1 MNVVL
6 SVVKAIEG
14 AAPFGALDVAGS
26 PRQASGERN
35 PKRRALAAVDVRERR
50 EGVSV
55 PGHLLG

>member
-1 MNVVL
+1 
-6 SVVKAIEG
+6 VKAIEG
-14 AAPFGALDVAGS
+14 AAPFGALGVAGS